1 MKVKIHDIELEL
13 HYAFTIY
20 YLFENKIR
28 KADKDAEES
37 DLPKPDLNSLESTIM
52 LLWATLETTLRHNK
66 ADIVLTEDDVVD
78 VIDENGGLTFINK
91 FNKWF
96 TDAASAQMA
105 LLPDVDKDTKVNNGS
120 KKK

>member
-13 HYAFTIY
+13 HYAFRIY
-20 YLFENKIR
+20 YLFENKIK
-28 KADKDAEES
+28 KADKDAEEC

-66 ADIVLTEDDVVD
+66 SDIVLTEDDVLD
-78 VIDENGGLTFINK
+78 VIDENGGLIFINN

-96 TDAASAQMA
+96 VEAANSQMA
-105 LLPDVDKDTKVNNGS
+105 LLPDVDKDAKTNKAS

>member
-13 HYAFTIY
+13 HYAFRIY

-28 KADKDAEES
+28 KADKDAEDC

-66 ADIVLTEDDVVD
+66 KDINLTEDDVLD

-91 FNKWF
+91 FNAWF
-96 TDAASAQMA
+96 VEAANAQMA
-105 LLPDVDKDTKVNNGS
+105 LLPDADKNEKLTKGS

>member
-13 HYAFTIY
+13 HYAFRIY

-28 KADKDAEES
+28 KADKDAEEC
-37 DLPKPDLNSLESTIM
+37 DLPKPDLKSLESTIL

-66 ADIVLTEDDVVD
+66 SDIVLTEDDVLD

-96 TDAASAQMA
+96 VEAANAQMA
-105 LLPDVDKDTKVNNGS
+105 LLPDADKDEKVKKGS